1 MKAIKWMKW
10 INLLTLAVLIIG
22 GLNSAAA
29 VIAGP
34 DADVLATLFGGAHSV
49 GMDIAYVLVGLSGLW
64 QLMPFVR
71 AWRLGEAGAEADI
84 HAPAH

>member
-10 INLLTLAVLIIG
+10 INLLTLAVLILG

-29 VIAGP
+29 ALGGP
-34 DADVLATLFGGAHSV
+34 DANVFAAMFGGDNSGGV
-49 GMDIAYVLVGLSGLW
+49 RLAYTVVGLSGLW

-71 AWRLGEAGAEADI
+71 AWRRGEADAEADI
-84 HAPAH
+84 HAAAH

>member
-1 MKAIKWMKW
+1 MKATRWMKW
-10 INLLTLAVLIIG
+10 VNLLTLALLIVG

-29 VIAGP
+29 TLGGS
-34 DADVLATLFGGAHSV
+34 DANVLATLFGGGDSV
-49 GMDIAYVLVGLSGLW
+49 GMRLAYILVGLSGLW

-84 HAPAH
+84 HAAAH